1 MGTHDGGKS
10 SDGGGEAARAGGGAA
25 AGTALGRELGLRERQ
40 LASLF
45 ETTRAG
51 LAVLDGS
58 LRYVHV
64 NDTLA
69 GFSGRTPEEFIG
81 KTVREVAPS
90 AAVWVEPVMRRIFET
105 GEPVLNLEV
114 AGTVPDEQG
123 RTRQWLISFVPAPG
137 EGGSPSAV
145 SVLVLDITDVRELER
160 TLSESEARVAMLAE
174 HTSDAVLVFDEGG
187 RFLEVNPR
195 LYRMLGYTREEMSG
209 MRVEDLIPVEDLAAD
224 PIPHAELQEGKTV
237 RRRRRLRRK
246 DGSHVAVEVVG
257 SMIGEGRMQSIVREL
272 QSESPEAESRPAQ
285 GAAVGGRVIEQLV
298 RSLHEE
304 GPSGRLD
311 LLKEISVALS
321 AAVELLAESRRSTP
335 APEFDMGRGIDFYDE
350 VSRFESNLIR
360 RALEQ
365 TGGNQKRAADL
376 LGIKKTTINAMIH
389 RYRINPHDPQGSDSS
404 DGDNEQ
410 YRER

>member
-1 MGTHDGGKS
+1 
-10 SDGGGEAARAGGGAA
+10 
-25 AGTALGRELGLRERQ
+25 
-40 LASLF
+40 
-45 ETTRAG
+45 
-51 LAVLDGS
+51 
-58 LRYVHV
+58 VHV

-69 GFSGRTPEEFIG
+69 GFSGRAPGELIG
-81 KTVREVAPS
+81 KTVREVAPR
-90 AAVWVEPVMRRIFET
+90 AAEWAEPVMRRIFET

-123 RTRQWLISFVPAPG
+123 RTRQWLISFVPAQG
-137 EGGSPSAV
+137 EGGETNAI

-160 TLSESEARVAMLAE
+160 TLSESEARVRMLAE
-174 HTSDAVLVFDEGG
+174 HTSDAVLVFDEDG

-195 LYRMLGYTREEMSG
+195 LYRMLGYTREELSG
-209 MRVEDLIPVEDLAAD
+209 MRVEDLIPDEDLAAE
-224 PIPHAELQEGKTV
+224 PIPHAEFQAGKTV

-246 DGSHVAVEVVG
+246 DGTHVAVEVVG

-272 QSESPEAESRPAQ
+272 HAEPADAEARPAQ
-285 GAAVGGRVIEQLV
+285 GMAAGGRVIEQLV
-298 RSLHEE
+298 RSLREE

-321 AAVELLAESRRSTP
+321 AAVELLAESRRATL

-389 RYRINPHDPQGSDSS
+389 RYGINPHALDEE
-404 DGDNEQ
+404 NEQ
-410 YRER
+410 NRER

>member
-1 MGTHDGGKS
+1 MGTTHDGGKS
-10 SDGGGEAARAGGGAA
+10 SDGGGEVARAGGGAA

-45 ETTRAG
+45 ETTQAG

-90 AAVWVEPVMRRIFET
+90 AAAWVEPVMRRIFET

-123 RTRQWLISFVPAPG
+123 RTRQWLISFVPALG
-137 EGGSPSAV
+137 DGGAPSAV

-160 TLSESEARVAMLAE
+160 TLSESEARLAMLAE
-174 HTSDAVLVFDEGG
+174 HTSDAVLVFDESG

-209 MRVEDLIPVEDLAAD
+209 MRVEDLIPDEDLVAD

-272 QSESPEAESRPAQ
+272 QSEPAEAEAARPAQ

-335 APEFDMGRGIDFYDE
+335 APEFDVGRGIDFYDE

-389 RYRINPHDPQGSDSS
+389 RYGINPHDPQGSDAQ
-404 DGDNEQ
+404 NE
-410 YRER
+410 ES

>member
-1 MGTHDGGKS
+1 MS
-10 SDGGGEAARAGGGAA
+10 ESDGNKISGGGAA

-40 LASLF
+40 LDSLF
-45 ETTRAG
+45 ETTQAG

-69 GFSGRTPEEFIG
+69 NFSSRTPEDFIG
-81 KTVREVAPS
+81 KTVREVAPR
-90 AAVWVEPVMRRIFET
+90 AAEWAEPVMRRIFET

-114 AGTVPDEQG
+114 AGTIPDEQG
-123 RTRQWLISFVPAPG
+123 RTRQWLISFVPAQG
-137 EGGSPSAV
+137 SGGVTNAI

-160 TLSESEARVAMLAE
+160 TLSESEARLTMLAE
-174 HTSDAVLVFDEGG
+174 HTSDAVLVFDERG

-195 LYRMLGYTREEMSG
+195 LYRMLGYTREELSK
-209 MRVEDLIPVEDLAAD
+209 MRVEDLIPEEDLAVE
-224 PIPHAELQEGKTV
+224 PIAHAELQAGETV

-272 QSESPEAESRPAQ
+272 PAEADDAEAQ
-285 GAAVGGRVIEQLV
+285 GPRGANASGGRVIEQLV
-298 RSLHEE
+298 RSLRAE
-304 GPSGRLD
+304 GPAGRLD
-311 LLKEISVALS
+311 VLKEISVALS
-321 AAVELLAESRRSTP
+321 AAVELLAESRREP
-335 APEFDMGRGIDFYDE
+335 AAPEFDVSRGIDFYDE

-376 LGIKKTTINAMIH
+376 LGIKKTTINAMIR
-389 RYRINPHDPQGSDSS
+389 RYGINPHDLQATPALDE
-404 DGDNEQ
+404 GD
-410 YRER
+410 

>member
-1 MGTHDGGKS
+1 MSESGGGKFS
-10 SDGGGEAARAGGGAA
+10 GNVRGGSA
-25 AGTALGRELGLRERQ
+25 AGAALGRELGMRERQ
-40 LASLF
+40 LDSLF
-45 ETTRAG
+45 ETTHAG

-58 LRYVHV
+58 MRYVHV
-64 NDTLA
+64 NETLA
-69 GFSGRTPEEFIG
+69 GFSGRTPDDFIG
-81 KTVREVAPS
+81 KTVREIAPS
-90 AAVWVEPVMRRIFET
+90 AADWVEPVMRRIFET

-114 AGTVPDEQG
+114 AGTIPDEQG
-123 RTRQWLISFVPAPG
+123 RTRQWLISFVPAQG
-137 EGGSPSAV
+137 LAGATNAI

-160 TLSESEARVAMLAE
+160 SLSESEARVRMLAE

-195 LYRMLGYTREEMSG
+195 LYRMLGYTREELSG
-209 MRVEDLIPVEDLAAD
+209 MRVEDLIPEEDLAAN
-224 PIPHAELQEGKTV
+224 PIPHAELNAGKTV

-272 QSESPEAESRPAQ
+272 PTESHDAEARGVSS
-285 GAAVGGRVIEQLV
+285 GGGRVIEQLV
-298 RSLHEE
+298 RSLHAEE
-304 GPSGRLD
+304 GPAGRLD
-311 LLKEISVALS
+311 VLKEISVALS
-321 AAVELLAESRRSTP
+321 AAVELLAESRRVP
-335 APEFDMGRGIDFYDE
+335 ATPEFDVGRGIDFYDE

-389 RYRINPHDPQGSDSS
+389 RYGINPHNLQGPDATVEGES
-404 DGDNEQ
+404 E
-410 YRER
+410 E

>member
-1 MGTHDGGKS
+1 MSGSGSSKS
-10 SDGGGEAARAGGGAA
+10 SGDVSGGGGAA
-25 AGTALGRELGLRERQ
+25 GAALGRELGLRERQ
-40 LASLF
+40 LDSLF
-45 ETTRAG
+45 ETTQAG

-58 LRYVHV
+58 MRYIHV

-69 GFSGRTPEEFIG
+69 GFTNRKPDDFIG
-81 KTVREVAPS
+81 KTVREIAPG
-90 AAVWVEPVMRRIFET
+90 AADWVEPVMRRIFET

-114 AGTVPDEQG
+114 AGTIPDEQG
-123 RTRQWLISFVPAPG
+123 HTRQWLISFVPAQGPAG
-137 EGGSPSAV
+137 ATNAI

-160 TLSESEARVAMLAE
+160 SLSESEARVRMLAE

-195 LYRMLGYTREEMSG
+195 LYRMLGYTREELSE
-209 MRVEDLIPVEDLAAD
+209 MRVEDLIPEEDLAAD
-224 PIPHAELQEGKTV
+224 PIPHAELNAGKTV

-272 QSESPEAESRPAQ
+272 PTEPHEAEARGVSS
-285 GAAVGGRVIEQLV
+285 GGGRVIEQLV
-298 RSLHEE
+298 RSLHAE

-311 LLKEISVALS
+311 VLKEISVALS
-321 AAVELLAESRRSTP
+321 AAVELLAESRRVP
-335 APEFDMGRGIDFYDE
+335 ATPEFDMSRGIDFYDE
-350 VSRFESNLIR
+350 VSRFETNIIR

-376 LGIKKTTINAMIH
+376 LGIKKTTINAMIR
-389 RYRINPHDPQGSDSS
+389 RYGINPHNLQGPDTTV
-404 DGDNEQ
+404 E
-410 YRER
+410 EH

>member
-10 SDGGGEAARAGGGAA
+10 SDGGGGSA
-25 AGTALGRELGLRERQ
+25 AGAALGRELGLRERQ

-45 ETTRAG
+45 ETTQAG

-64 NDTLA
+64 NETLA

-81 KTVREVAPS
+81 KTVRDVAPS
-90 AAVWVEPVMRRIFET
+90 AAEWVEPVMRRIFET

-123 RTRQWLISFVPAPG
+123 RTRQWLISFVPAQG
-137 EGGSPSAV
+137 AGGAPSAV

-174 HTSDAVLVFDEGG
+174 HTSDAVLVFDEAG

-195 LYRMLGYTREEMSG
+195 LYRMLGYTREELAD
-209 MRVEDLIPVEDLAAD
+209 MRVQDLIPEEDLAAE
-224 PIPHAELQEGKTV
+224 PIPHAELMAGETV

-272 QSESPEAESRPAQ
+272 PAEPPEAEAQPSR
-285 GAAVGGRVIEQLV
+285 GAAAAAGGRVIEQLV
-298 RSLHEE
+298 RSLREE
-304 GPSGRLD
+304 EPSGRLD

-389 RYRINPHDPQGSDSS
+389 RYGIDPHDPQGTDAP
-404 DGDNEQ
+404 DEENEQ
-410 YRER
+410 NRER